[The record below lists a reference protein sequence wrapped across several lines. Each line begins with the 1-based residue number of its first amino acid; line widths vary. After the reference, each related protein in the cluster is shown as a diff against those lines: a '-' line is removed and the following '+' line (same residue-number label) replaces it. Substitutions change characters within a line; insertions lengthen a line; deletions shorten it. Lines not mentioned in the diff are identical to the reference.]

1 MKKMIIGLLVV
12 TFLVINSL
20 NIFAYDA
27 EVINV
32 IQNNNSTINIDSSK
46 INELKT
52 INSSIDYLKISIENI
67 SSSSSDNIVKISI
80 V

>member
-20 NIFAYDA
+20 NIFAYDTK
-27 EVINV
+27 VLNV
-32 IQNNNSTINIDSSK
+32 IQNNNSTINIDSGK

-52 INSSIDYLKISIENI
+52 INSSIDYLKISIEDI